1 MNKKGS
7 LQLNPLFR
15 RMEEKDIPKVMKM
28 GKEAPG
34 SAVTEETSFW
44 TEEELRGWI
53 KESNDPMIMAEV
65 NGKIAGYLLARIHHP
80 THNAIIE
87 NFLVQEEY
95 QSKGIGS
102 QLLNQ
107 CLEDLK
113 KQNVVYVY
121 IAVHLEDKELI
132 DFMTRQ
138 GFYQG
143 KKFLWLEK
151 LL

>member
-1 MNKKGS
+1 MNKKGG
-7 LQLNPLFR
+7 LQFNPLFR
-15 RMEEKDIPKVMKM
+15 RMKEKDIQGVMKM

-44 TEEELRGWI
+44 TEEELKNWI
-53 KESNDPMIMAEV
+53 KNSNDPLIIAQV
-65 NGKIAGYLLARIHHP
+65 NDEIAGFILATIHP
-80 THNAIIE
+80 SLTATINNII
-87 NFLVQEEY
+87 VKEEY
-95 QSKGIGS
+95 QGKSIGT

-107 CLEDLK
+107 CLEDFK
-113 KQNVVYVY
+113 KQGVVYVY

-132 DFMTRQ
+132 DFMTQR
-138 GFYQG
+138 GFYPD

>member
-1 MNKKGS
+1 
-7 LQLNPLFR
+7 
-15 RMEEKDIPKVMKM
+15 
-28 GKEAPG
+28 
-34 SAVTEETSFW
+34 
-44 TEEELRGWI
+44 
-53 KESNDPMIMAEV
+53 MIIAEV

-87 NFLVQEEY
+87 NFLVREEY
-95 QSKGIGS
+95 QGKSIGT
-102 QLLNQ
+102 QILNQ

-113 KQNVVYVY
+113 KQGVVYVY

-132 DFMTRQ
+132 DFMSQR